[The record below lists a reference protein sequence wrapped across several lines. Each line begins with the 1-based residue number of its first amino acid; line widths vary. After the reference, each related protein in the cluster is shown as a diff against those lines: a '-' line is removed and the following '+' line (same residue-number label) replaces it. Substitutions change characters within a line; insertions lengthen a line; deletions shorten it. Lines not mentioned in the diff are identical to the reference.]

1 MSRDKN
7 NLALVLPQDIR
18 QNLFRIRRVVIIN
31 WQVQCIREWPNGLPR
46 AFKRRRINGVNPRDD
61 IGVNELASK
70 FSNTP
75 LTSLAQRR
83 IPALR

>member
-1 MSRDKN
+1 MSRDEN
-7 NLALVLPQDIR
+7 NLALVLLQDIR
-18 QNLFRIRRVVIIN
+18 QNLFRIRRIVIID
-31 WQVQCIREWPNGLPR
+31 WQFQCNRKWANGFLR
-46 AFKRRRINGVNPRDD
+46 AFEWRRINGVNPRDD